1 MAKTQPRPQGFSLK
15 KKVGENNGFLA
26 GVSLSLSS
34 RAPILS
40 RLNPPFPSFSTPAT
54 QAKSQILAGKS
65 QSFNEGEKTWPS
77 KDPACN
83 LQNLLD
89 DSFFRDRVHQI
100 H

>member
-1 MAKTQPRPQGFSLK
+1 MLSTNF
-15 KKVGENNGFLA
+15 
-26 GVSLSLSS
+26 GVS
-34 RAPILS
+34 RKIFI
-40 RLNPPFPSFSTPAT
+40 PFRNVAASQPLIIFS
-54 QAKSQILAGKS
+54 KSQILAEKS
-65 QSFNEGEKTWPS
+65 QSLNEGEKTWPS

>member
-1 MAKTQPRPQGFSLK
+1 MAKTM
-15 KKVGENNGFLA
+15 A
-26 GVSLSLSS
+26 GVSLPLSS

-65 QSFNEGEKTWPS
+65 QSLNEGEKTWPS

-89 DSFFRDRVHQI
+89 HSFFRDRVHQI